1 MKAILTKLYL
11 FIASLPAHAAT
22 DSDIVGNVTSVLNS
36 IMDKTKAIATPVGI
50 ICGIFCGIKLLLASD
65 PQSVKSAKSWLITI
79 VVGLM
84 VIYLAG
90 PLVNTVVNIL
100 NAN

>member
-1 MKAILTKLYL
+1 MHSILVKFYL
-11 FIASLPAHAAT
+11 LVAGLPVHA
-22 DSDIVGNVTSVLNS
+22 DNDIVSSVNSVLND
-36 IMDKTKAIATPVGI
+36 IMTKTKSIATPVAV
-50 ICGIFCGIKLLLASD
+50 ICGVFCGIKLLIASD

-79 VVGLM
+79 VIGLL

-100 NAN
+100 NTN